1 MHRDERRACCP
12 TCGQRLAGVRLGVA
26 LGAFRARIFDAVKR
40 AGRDG
45 IATETLF
52 DLIYHERPS
61 SRQALK
67 SNIHL
72 INGLLVST
80 DWRIRAERES
90 SSKGAGAGDVFVY
103 RLAEVRE

>member
-12 TCGQRLAGVRLGVA
+12 HCGQPLAGVRLGVH
-26 LGAFRARIFDAVKR
+26 LGAFRARIFDSIKR

-45 IATETLF
+45 IDSDALF
-52 DLIYHERPS
+52 DLIYRDRPS

-67 SNIHL
+67 SNVHL

-80 DWRIRAERES
+80 DYRIRGSRGSEH
-90 SSKGAGAGDVFVY
+90 VY
-103 RLAEVRE
+103 RLVRE